1 MDEQN
6 VIVSALPSLAICPKF
21 VGQKESGPAAEFGS
35 AFHKAME
42 TGDLA
47 HALTPAALK
56 AGKEG
61 QGINQAAIEEAFAWA
76 QEWKQAL
83 LEKMHPAAEMSELEG
98 ALAMIPG
105 RRFFIDWFLSVDAEG
120 TKLVIVDWKTGRSI
134 YNAEDNLQGKAYA
147 LAMFQLDPVVD
158 QVMVIFVTPF
168 VKGQSAAVFTRDT
181 SDKLAMDVFRVVSAA
196 FSQDSEPCPGDACK
210 FCGKFG
216 SCTAVKK
223 LTDTEAVTGWL
234 EEARNNPEKMS
245 ALLGLC
251 PVFTKLIEEIKASAS
266 RMRFEAG
273 IEIPGYTVVHSSSKT
288 KVQEVQ
294 QVVKYLTANLGLDA
308 PTILTYCSL
317 SVKDLEDL
325 IMSTAKRGTKDETLD
340 RVMTELRAQ
349 GCVTG
354 GQDNGTPYLKKLK

>member
-1 MDEQN
+1 MREQN
-6 VIVSALPSLAICPKF
+6 VIVSALPSLASCPKF
-21 VGQKESGPAAEFGS
+21 VGQEEAGPAATFGS

-42 TGDLA
+42 TGDIA
-47 HALTPAALK
+47 HALTPEALK
-56 AGKEG
+56 AAKDG
-61 QGINQAAIEEAFAWA
+61 QGFNQAAIEEAFAWA

-83 LEKMHPAAEMSELEG
+83 LDKMKPAAEVSELEG
-98 ALAMIPG
+98 ALEMIPG
-105 RRFFIDWFLSVDAEG
+105 RRFFIDWFLSTDAEG
-120 TKLVIVDWKTGRSI
+120 TKLVVVDWKTGRGI

-158 QVMVIFVTPF
+158 QVMVVFVTPF

-181 SDKLAMDVFRVVSAA
+181 SDKLAMDVYRVVTSA
-196 FSQDSEPCPGDACK
+196 FSPDSEPCPGDACK

-216 SCTAVKK
+216 TCSAVKS
-223 LTDTEAVTGWL
+223 LTDTEVLTGWL
-234 EEARNNPEKMS
+234 EEARTDPEKMS

-251 PVFTKLIEEIKASAS
+251 PVLTKLIDEIKAAAS
-266 RMRFEAG
+266 RMRFDAG

-294 QVVKYLTANLGLDA
+294 QVVKYLTSNLGLDA
-308 PTILTYCSL
+308 PTILSYCSL
-317 SVKDLEDL
+317 SVNDLEDL
-325 IMSTAKRGTKDETLD
+325 IMSTAKRGTKDDTLD

-354 GQDNGTPYLKKLK
+354 GQGDGTPYLKKLK